1 MRNWERRRG
10 PIEYALSQGKTP
22 AQIAARYQTTFAAM
36 NKLLAQWGLLE
47 CAKPPRHVPVAD
59 DATAFLDLTAIPIK
73 QAAAM
78 AEKDPERNER
88 IRQLR
93 RDGLNPA
100 TISRRLNL
108 SRNVVIG
115 VLHRAG
121 MGLQPHEK
129 ARAMSKGGNRG
140 SKVAKRARQQSP
152 DAYQFGMG
160 CAKNATRLP
169 GPRKGESTGPLN
181 IDKHYEPIPSH
192 AVTIEHVTG
201 CRWPHGDVRNEGIAY
216 CNKQRCCVRVHGQ
229 AQPIRTAYCDDHWD
243 MRRASRTTKI
253 VAETAP

>member
-1 MRNWERRRG
+1 MRSWERRRG

-36 NKLLAQWGLLE
+36 NKLLTQWGLLE
-47 CAKPPRHVPVAD
+47 CGRPPRHVPIAD
-59 DATAFLDLTAIPIK
+59 DATAFLDLPAIPIK

-78 AEKDPERNER
+78 AEKDPERNEL
-88 IRQLR
+88 IRRLR
-93 RDGLNPA
+93 REGRTPA
-100 TISRRLNL
+100 QITRHLGVSRG
-108 SRNVVIG
+108 VVIG
-115 VLHRAG
+115 VLNRAG
-121 MGLQPHEK
+121 MTLDAEEM
-129 ARAMSKGGNRG
+129 ARARSKGGNVG
-140 SKVAKRARQQSP
+140 SKAAKRARQQSP

-169 GPRKGESTGPLN
+169 SLRKGEATGPLN
-181 IDKHYEPIPSH
+181 IEKHYEPIPSH

-216 CNKQRCCVRVHGQ
+216 CNKPRCSVRVHGQ

-243 MRRASRTTKI
+243 MRRASKHTRI
-253 VAETAP
+253 LTA